1 MNYLQLAQKL
11 RLKCRAPGSGP
22 SAVTGQTA
30 EYTRLLS
37 YINEAW
43 MSMQRLHTDWNF
55 LRASCSCT
63 TLEGIS
69 SYTAASFGISA
80 DFGYWALDYDSGD
93 TFRCYLTATGVAD
106 EQFLGVTR
114 YDHWRNRYLLGT
126 NRTSYQRPAVVA
138 AAPDR
143 SLVVGPIPAAGYT
156 IAGDYY
162 KVPTELVAA
171 TDTPSLPVQFH
182 WAIVYRAMM
191 FYGTSEAAPEI
202 YDEGR
207 NEFNRLIREIQ
218 TAELRPITAAPP
230 LC

>member
-11 RLKCRAPGSGP
+11 RLKCRVSGSGP

-37 YINEAW
+37 FINEAW
-43 MSMQRLHTDWNF
+43 MAIQRQHTDWNF
-55 LRASCSCT
+55 LRASCSCIT
-63 TLEGIS
+63 QEGTY
-69 SYTAASFGISA
+69 SYTASTFGIA
-80 DFGYWALDYDSGD
+80 ATFGYWALDTERGD
-93 TFRCYLTATGVAD
+93 TFRAYLTASGLSD
-106 EQFLGVTR
+106 EQLLGVMH
-114 YDHWRNRYLLGT
+114 YDDWRNRYLLGA
-126 NRTSYQRPAVVA
+126 NRLSYQRPSVVA

-156 IAGDYY
+156 LIGDYY
-162 KVPTELVAA
+162 KVPSELAA
-171 TDTPSLPVQFH
+171 GDDTPSLPVQFH

-191 FYGTSEAAPEI
+191 FYGVSEAAQEI

-207 NEFNRLIREIQ
+207 SEFNKIIRDIE
-218 TAELRPITAAPP
+218 AVELRPITPGPP

>member
-1 MNYLQLAQKL
+1 MNYLALAQKL
-11 RLKCRAPGSGP
+11 RVKCRAPGSGP

-37 YINEAW
+37 FTNEAW
-43 MSMQRLHTDWNF
+43 MSIQRQHTDWNF

-69 SYTAASFGISA
+69 SYTASSFNIA
-80 DFGYWALDYDSGD
+80 ATFGYWALDSEYGD
-93 TFRCYLTATGVAD
+93 TFRAYLTATGLPD
-106 EQFLGVTR
+106 EQFLGVMQ
-114 YDHWRNRYLLGT
+114 YDDWRNQYLLGA
-126 NRTSYQRPAVVA
+126 NRTSYQRPLVVA

-156 IAGDYY
+156 LTGDYY
-162 KVPTELVAA
+162 KVPSELVSGD
-171 TDTPSLPVQFH
+171 DTPALPVQYH

-191 FYGTSEAAPEI
+191 FYGVSEAAPEI
-202 YDEGR
+202 YDEGKM
-207 NEFNRLIREIQ
+207 EFNKIIREIEA
-218 TAELRPITAAPP
+218 TELRAITLGPP

>member
-11 RLKCRAPGSGP
+11 RVKCRAPGSGP

-43 MSMQRLHTDWNF
+43 MSIQRLHTDWMF

-63 TLEGIS
+63 TLEGIY
-69 SYTAASFGISA
+69 SYTASSFGISA
-80 DFGYWALDYDSGD
+80 DFGYWALDPENGD
-93 TFRCYLTATGVAD
+93 TFRTYLTATGLPD
-106 EQFLGVTR
+106 EQLLGVMK
-114 YDHWRNRYLLGT
+114 YENWRNLYLLGA
-126 NRTSYQRPAVVA
+126 NRTSYQRPGVVA

-162 KVPTELVAA
+162 RVPSELVAA
-171 TDTPSLPVQFH
+171 DDTPALPVQFH

-207 NEFNRLIREIQ
+207 TEFNRLIREIEAAQ
-218 TAELRPITAAPP
+218 LPEITTAPP